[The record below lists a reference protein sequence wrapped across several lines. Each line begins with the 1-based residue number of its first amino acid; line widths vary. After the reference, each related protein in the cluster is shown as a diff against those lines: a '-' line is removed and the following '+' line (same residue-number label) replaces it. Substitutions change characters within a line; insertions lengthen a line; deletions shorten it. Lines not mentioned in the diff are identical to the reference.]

1 MSWTTI
7 PAALDAGDVDRV
19 GRLSPVVP
27 LWSWFAV
34 VGLIVVLLAIDLA
47 GNRAGTPPTL
57 RRALIASAGWITV
70 SVAFGAVLGAV
81 QGGASAEQYFSAY
94 LLEKALSIDN
104 IFVFV
109 LLFRA
114 FGVPAGYQHRV
125 LYFGVVGALVLRA
138 GFISAGAALLD
149 NFSWVLYVFGAVL
162 VLGGARMLR
171 GDGPVDPDRNVAVRL
186 VRQVVP
192 VTDGFRNEHFVVRER
207 GRWSATP
214 LLVALVAI
222 EVTDIVF
229 ATDSIPAVFGVTRDV
244 FIVFTSNAFA
254 VLGLRA
260 LYFVFADAMDR
271 FEYLKYGLAV
281 LLVLIGVKMLITP
294 LVHLSVA
301 VTLVTIVVV
310 IGAAVAVSLWRGR
323 RPGTAS

>member
-1 MSWTTI
+1 M
-7 PAALDAGDVDRV
+7 
-19 GRLSPVVP
+19 VP

-34 VGLIVVLLAIDLA
+34 VGLIVVLLAVDLA

-138 GFISAGAALLD
+138 AFISAGAALLD

-162 VLGGARMLR
+162 VLGGVRMLR
-171 GDGPVDPDRNVAVRL
+171 GGDPVDPDRNVVVRL
-186 VRQVVP
+186 VRHVVP
-192 VTDGFRNEHFVVRER
+192 VTDGFRDEHFVVRER

-222 EVTDIVF
+222 EVTDVVF

-281 LLVLIGVKMLITP
+281 LLVLIGVKMLVTP

-310 IGAAVAVSLWRGR
+310 IGAAVGVSLWRGR
-323 RPGTAS
+323 RSGTASAEP

>member
-1 MSWTTI
+1 M
-7 PAALDAGDVDRV
+7 
-19 GRLSPVVP
+19 VP

-34 VGLIVVLLAIDLA
+34 VGLIVVLLAVDLA

-70 SVAFGAVLGAV
+70 SVAFGVVLGAV

-94 LLEKALSIDN
+94 PLEKALSIDN

-171 GDGPVDPDRNVAVRL
+171 GDGPVDPDRNVVVRL
-186 VRQVVP
+186 VRHVVP
-192 VTDGFRNEHFVVRER
+192 VTDGFRDEHFVVRER

-310 IGAAVAVSLWRGR
+310 IGAAVGVSLWRSR
-323 RPGTAS
+323 RPGTASAEP

>member
-1 MSWTTI
+1 
-7 PAALDAGDVDRV
+7 
-19 GRLSPVVP
+19 VVP

-34 VGLIVVLLAIDLA
+34 VGLIVVLLAVDLA

-70 SVAFGAVLGAV
+70 SVAFGIVVGVTL
-81 QGGASAEQYFSAY
+81 GGASAEQYFSAY
-94 LLEKALSIDN
+94 LLEKALSVDN

-162 VLGGARMLR
+162 VLGGVRMLR
-171 GDGPVDPDRNVAVRL
+171 GDAPVDPDRNVVVRL
-186 VRQVVP
+186 VRHVVP
-192 VTDGFRNEHFVVRER
+192 VTDGFRDEHFVVRER

-294 LVHLSVA
+294 LVDLSVV
-301 VTLVTIVVV
+301 VTLATIVVV
-310 IGAAVAVSLWRGR
+310 IGASVAASLWRGR
-323 RPGTAS
+323 RPGAASAEP